1 MQEMQ
6 ETQALSLGREDAMEQ
21 EIMAHCSNLG
31 NLIDRGA
38 WRSSVQGVKKESDT
52 SKHVDM
58 NS

>member
-1 MQEMQ
+1 MQ

-31 NLIDRGA
+31 NLIDSGA

-58 NS
+58 N